1 MYFTNFYKDS
11 RFCMYEF
18 KEALNKDVR
27 EGTIRLIT
35 IKYTDL
41 DMADLDDSTKAY
53 FDKCTYIDTDAGKF
67 WENLLY
73 TLPKGRGN
81 AENI

>member
-1 MYFTNFYKDS
+1 
-11 RFCMYEF
+11 MYEF

-35 IKYTDL
+35 VKDTDL
-41 DMADLDDSTKAY
+41 DMADLDNSTKGY
-53 FDKCTYIDTDAGKF
+53 FDKRTYIDTDAVKF
-67 WENLLY
+67 WDNLIY

-81 AENI
+81 SENI